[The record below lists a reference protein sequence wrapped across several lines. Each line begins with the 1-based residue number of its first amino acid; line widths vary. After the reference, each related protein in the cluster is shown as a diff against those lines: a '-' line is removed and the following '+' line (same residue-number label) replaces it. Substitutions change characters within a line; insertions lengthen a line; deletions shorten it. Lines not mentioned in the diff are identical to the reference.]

1 MSIYKYITNWEKS
14 LKDEFKLAHMMLHID
29 MEKIQLIEQELTRLD
44 ILKRDLIEIGV
55 IDVTNNFSNGNI
67 ADFSTIHPEE

>member
-1 MSIYKYITNWEKS
+1 
-14 LKDEFKLAHMMLHID
+14 MLHID